1 MEKSVAVV
9 KGPLRVRP
17 VFLHTDERIQVLVFF
32 NLVAL
37 LVRAILA
44 LRLKRV
50 GLSYSVDQVLF
61 EFASL
66 NAVYQHFSDGSQVPQ
81 LGSVSA
87 FQQEVLMALHLPPLT
102 RYMTDTPL
110 VISA

>member
-1 MEKSVAVV
+1 V

-44 LRLKRV
+44 ALWDFAWKGHLWR
-50 GLSYSVDQVLF
+50 YSD
-61 EFASL
+61 
-66 NAVYQHFSDGSQVPQ
+66 
-81 LGSVSA
+81 
-87 FQQEVLMALHLPPLT
+87 
-102 RYMTDTPL
+102 
-110 VISA
+110 